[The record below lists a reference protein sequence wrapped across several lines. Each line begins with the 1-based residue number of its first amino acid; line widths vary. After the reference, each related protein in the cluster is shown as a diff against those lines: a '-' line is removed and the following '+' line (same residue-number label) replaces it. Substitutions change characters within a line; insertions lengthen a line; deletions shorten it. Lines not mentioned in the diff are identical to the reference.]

1 MQSLSGSRPETVID
15 LMKADRAVSQVVSGC
30 NKDTDMTI
38 GVALL
43 LYGRLDSTME
53 SENFVIY

>member
-43 LYGRLDSTME
+43 CGRLDSTME